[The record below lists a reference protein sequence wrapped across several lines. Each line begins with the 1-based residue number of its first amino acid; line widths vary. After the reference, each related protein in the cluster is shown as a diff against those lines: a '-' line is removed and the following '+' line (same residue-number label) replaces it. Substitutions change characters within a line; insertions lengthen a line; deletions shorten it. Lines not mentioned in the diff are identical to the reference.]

1 MRCILKYCLFGYLL
15 MGLLSPIQAQDIM
28 PTAKER
34 AKQNRKKRV
43 ILFDN
48 DLRAKELAPE
58 IVVLDTVVAD
68 SLADSQPKVDS
79 TVIRLAFLLPLHAD
93 AIKRD
98 KNMDRFYDFYAGALI
113 AIYEQQQKG
122 LPMEIFTYDVGKT
135 ALRTSE
141 VLQQHPEILPWGI

>member
-58 IVVLDTVVAD
+58 TVVMDTVVAD
-68 SLADSQPKVDS
+68 SLAASQPKVDS
-79 TVIRLAFLLPLHAD
+79 TDIRLAFLLPLHAD

-98 KNMDRFYDFYAGALI
+98 
-113 AIYEQQQKG
+113 
-122 LPMEIFTYDVGKT
+122 
-135 ALRTSE
+135 
-141 VLQQHPEILPWGI
+141 